1 MKETYARTV
10 HFSSCNTLLAVHDWQ
25 TLTAALLLRHTAAN
39 KRIHQY
45 QINRRTQSLSPASPA
60 AGGSMTPQAY
70 KRELERKRRA
80 RLRMAQAAAADST
93 PHEEQESAGNDNSNS
108 NSDADAAD
116 DDDDDGESKAQ
127 SQQQQQEAPRS
138 SSPLL
143 SPPGNGKSGGVPGAL
158 FEGDSPASFVR
169 KQSNPARTA
178 AAAATTAAAAPLSVQ
193 PQSKPP
199 VSSPSR
205 QVQFAAV
212 KSTASTSGASLQPHH
227 HGHTV
232 SAPCGPAA
240 AVAAV
245 QQQQQ
250 QQGAGS
256 VRGRRSKST
265 AGDAEADVSDDVD
278 IDGESPEDDAYGY
291 SLDAGRYHSPVSTT
305 VDSCCKLL

>member
-1 MKETYARTV
+1 MRSEDEAAELTRPDSKKNVKQNSVSSWIGSFGSGGWSSPTKTSARAPDADYSPMG
-10 HFSSCNTLLAVHDWQ
+10 H
-25 TLTAALLLRHTAAN
+25 
-39 KRIHQY
+39 
-45 QINRRTQSLSPASPA
+45 RRTQSLSPASPA

-108 NSDADAAD
+108 NSDADAAA
-116 DDDDDGESKAQ
+116 DDDDDGESQAQ
-127 SQQQQQEAPRS
+127 SEQQQQEAPRS

-178 AAAATTAAAAPLSVQ
+178 AAAATTAAAAPMSVQ
-193 PQSKPP
+193 PQSKSP

-240 AVAAV
+240 AVAA
-245 QQQQQ
+245 
-250 QQGAGS
+250 
-256 VRGRRSKST
+256 
-265 AGDAEADVSDDVD
+265 
-278 IDGESPEDDAYGY
+278 
-291 SLDAGRYHSPVSTT
+291 
-305 VDSCCKLL
+305 